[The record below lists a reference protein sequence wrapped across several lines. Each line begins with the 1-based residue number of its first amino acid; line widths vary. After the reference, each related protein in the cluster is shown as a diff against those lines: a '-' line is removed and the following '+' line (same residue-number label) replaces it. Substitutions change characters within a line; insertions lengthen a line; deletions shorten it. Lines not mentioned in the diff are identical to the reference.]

1 MTIMNANTLNDQ
13 VDYLSPKGQSFAEQ
27 TLNSVFNEAPR
38 NAVDDDD
45 EDDSDETLPDP
56 DDDLLDDDD
65 DTFPNELDT
74 TDDDDDDV
82 IDDEDDLEDDD
93 DTGSTTAGLNNP
105 PTGGFGAQ
113 SRTTGRMTDH
123 EPGSINNNDL

>member
-27 TLNSVFNEAPR
+27 TLNSIFNEAPR
-38 NAVDDDD
+38 NVVDDDD
-45 EDDSDETLPDP
+45 DDDLDDTLPDP
-56 DDDLLDDDD
+56 DDDDLIDDDD
-65 DTFPNELDT
+65 DTFPDELDT
-74 TDDDDDDV
+74 VGDDDV
-82 IDDEDDLEDDD
+82 IDDDDLDDDDD

-105 PTGGFGAQ
+105 PTRGVGAQ
-113 SRTTGRMTDH
+113 GRTTGRMTDH

>member
-27 TLNSVFNEAPR
+27 TLNSIFNETPR
-38 NAVDDDD
+38 NAADDDD
-45 EDDSDETLPDP
+45 EDDLDDRLPDP
-56 DDDLLDDDD
+56 DEDDLIDDDD
-65 DTFPNELDT
+65 DTFPDDLDT
-74 TDDDDDDV
+74 VDDDDV
-82 IDDEDDLEDDD
+82 IDEDDLDDDDD

-105 PTGGFGAQ
+105 PVSGSGAQ
-113 SRTTGRMTDH
+113 GRTSGRMIDH